1 MARKGRVDRGLY
13 TKPNVQGK
21 VLWHVRLFHNGK
33 GNKFGPFSTKTMAR
47 DFYEKCKREQR
58 EGQFF
63 PERYHQDGYP
73 LVVEWI
79 DHYLTTLPGSGK
91 THKTQQEEHRYAT
104 WWKKRLA
111 GKRLHHLVPENIE
124 ANKRELVEQGYAA
137 QTVMHYLK
145 FLRHVLNVA
154 VRDKKLEKS
163 PFAEVKMPK
172 VLQGDTRELS
182 MEEECRLLKAVG
194 PLYGPWVRLAI
205 LTGLR
210 QGEQFKLKWTDVDL
224 ERGIITLPQ
233 TKAGKCQ
240 YVLLNEEAK
249 DILKTFTS
257 WKDSKWVFPSK
268 TKGTHLDP
276 KNFYHRVYVPAL
288 RRANLK
294 NVDWHTLR
302 HTFASRLAMDGQSDS
317 TIAALL
323 RHSGTALV
331 QRYAHLSPTHLRAA
345 VESVANFGKEPGRE
359 MVSEDGSV
367 GTAPPIAPQ
376 ANSEGVKNA

>member
-1 MARKGRVDRGLY
+1 
-13 TKPNVQGK
+13 
-21 VLWHVRLFHNGK
+21 
-33 GNKFGPFSTKTMAR
+33 
-47 DFYEKCKREQR
+47 
-58 EGQFF
+58 
-63 PERYHQDGYP
+63 
-73 LVVEWI
+73 
-79 DHYLTTLPGSGK
+79 
-91 THKTQQEEHRYAT
+91 
-104 WWKKRLA
+104 
-111 GKRLHHLVPENIE
+111 
-124 ANKRELVEQGYAA
+124 
-137 QTVMHYLK
+137 
-145 FLRHVLNVA
+145 VLNVA